1 MIPTALDVLAA
12 RRRICAHVRRTP
24 LHESAWLGR
33 RSGACVLLKLE
44 NVQLTGS
51 FKIRGALNALMRIVH
66 NVPAKTSTPDEPATS
81 PARNQVG
88 GDAPIH
94 IVAASAGNH
103 GRAIAYA
110 AQQLHVRATVFTPH
124 DAPRTKID
132 AIRRHGAIVKQVDTY
147 DAAEA
152 GAKHHARTAF
162 ATFVSP
168 YNHPD
173 IVSGAGTIGIEI
185 LEETPDIDSIVVP
198 VGGGGLIAGIA
209 IAVKAVA
216 PSVRVVGVEAEAST
230 AIATSLRHKRITRI
244 DPQPTIAD
252 GLAGNID
259 PESITFP
266 IIQRYVDEMVTV
278 SESELSDAIRGLVRE
293 EHQIAEGA
301 GAAAVAAVMSARS
314 RGNHLVVVVSGGNID
329 STRLAGLLN
338 A

>member
-1 MIPTALDVLAA
+1 
-12 RRRICAHVRRTP
+12 
-24 LHESAWLGR
+24 
-33 RSGACVLLKLE
+33 
-44 NVQLTGS
+44 
-51 FKIRGALNALMRIVH
+51 
-66 NVPAKTSTPDEPATS
+66 
-81 PARNQVG
+81 
-88 GDAPIH
+88 
-94 IVAASAGNH
+94 
-103 GRAIAYA
+103 
-110 AQQLHVRATVFTPH
+110 
-124 DAPRTKID
+124 
-132 AIRRHGAIVKQVDTY
+132 
-147 DAAEA
+147 
-152 GAKHHARTAF
+152 
-162 ATFVSP
+162 
-168 YNHPD
+168 
-173 IVSGAGTIGIEI
+173 
-185 LEETPDIDSIVVP
+185 
-198 VGGGGLIAGIA
+198 LIAGIA